1 MSTDEKKLELLNS
14 TLTTSTIDTELK
26 EIKFDDWDNSE
37 LITVTADVQLQDG
50 DAFTVHNDIVTG
62 GLGQQDVITVTLDDL
77 DLDNIDT
84 SSNGIKQMDL
94 FNGWPEDGD
103 PVTVTVNKNYD
114 DE

>member
-37 LITVTADVQLQDG
+37 L
-50 DAFTVHNDIVTG
+50 
-62 GLGQQDVITVTLDDL
+62 
-77 DLDNIDT
+77 
-84 SSNGIKQMDL
+84 MDL